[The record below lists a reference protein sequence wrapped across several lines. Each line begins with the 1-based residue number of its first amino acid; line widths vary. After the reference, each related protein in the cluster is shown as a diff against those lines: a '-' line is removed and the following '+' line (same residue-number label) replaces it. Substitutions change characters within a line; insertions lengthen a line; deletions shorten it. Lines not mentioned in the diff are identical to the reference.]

1 MISTADFRRGL
12 RIEIDGDPWQIVDFS
27 QQTASGRGSQTLIRT
42 KVRNIRTGQQVE
54 RVFKAGD
61 RVKEPDFAIRPA
73 TYSYEE
79 GGETYYFMDQET
91 FEQYPLQRENI
102 ETQLGF
108 IKVNDE
114 VRALVFN
121 GQCIGIDVPQS
132 VTLEVI
138 ETQPGFKGDT
148 VNAATKPAT
157 VETGLV
163 VQVPLFVETGEKIV
177 IDTRESRYVRRA

>member
-1 MISTADFRRGL
+1 MISTADFKRGL
-12 RIEIDGDPWQIVDFS
+12 RVELDGDPWQIVDFT
-27 QQTASGRGSQTLIRT
+27 QQTASGRGSQTIIRV
-42 KVRNIRTGQQVE
+42 KLRNIRTHQLLE
-54 RVFKAGD
+54 RAFKAGD
-61 RVKEPDFAIRPA
+61 RLKEPDFAIRPA

-79 GGETYYFMDQET
+79 GGETYYFMDLET
-91 FEQYPLQRENI
+91 FEQYPLQRESI
-102 ETQLGF
+102 EAQLGF

-121 GQCIGIDVPQS
+121 GQCIGIDVPQT
-132 VTLEVI
+132 VTLEVT

-157 VETGLV
+157 LETGLT
-163 VQVPLFVETGEKIV
+163 VQVPLFVESGERVV